1 MYIGDIIKSFRATHK
16 LTQLQ
21 FIARC
26 GLAPGMQSSISLIER
41 GKSQNPKQTFAPTP
55 RVSTLR
61 AIAKGMDISLPQLMQ
76 MMEEE

>member
-1 MYIGDIIKSFRATHK
+1 MYIGDIVKNFRATHK
-16 LTQLQ
+16 LTQSQ

-26 GLAPGMQSSISLIER
+26 GITSGMQANISRIEN
-41 GKSQNPKQTFAPTP
+41 GKSTNSKQTFAPTP

-61 AIAKGMDISLPQLMQ
+61 AIAKGMGISLPQLMQ